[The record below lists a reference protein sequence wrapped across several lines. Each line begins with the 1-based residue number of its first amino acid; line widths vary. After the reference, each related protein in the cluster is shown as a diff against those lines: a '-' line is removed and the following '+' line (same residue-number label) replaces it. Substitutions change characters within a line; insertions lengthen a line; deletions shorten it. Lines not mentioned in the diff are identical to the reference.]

1 MSLSASSENAEFLAK
16 ADRIGIGASVLCAI
30 HCAVAPFLL
39 IMLPA
44 FGKIWAHP
52 LSHILVAMLVV
63 PLAAFSIRRGY
74 LTHQKRWVLVTAY
87 IGIFVVLT
95 GAALP
100 AFSKESQTPI
110 ASPNELEKEAKADS
124 DTGGESV
131 FTFSVSDDSETEEVK
146 TEEES
151 TFTFSVDD
159 EAEPENSKVEGE
171 CEMTEGTQCVDDCCP
186 SLQVSETGET
196 YLNVPPAAIAST
208 LGGLFLI
215 VAHVG
220 NICACGHSC
229 RNGKCKDC

>member
-1 MSLSASSENAEFLAK
+1 MSLSASSEDSKFLAK

-39 IMLPA
+39 LMLPA

-63 PLAAFSIRRGY
+63 PLAAFSIRKGY

-110 ASPNELEKEAKADS
+110 ASPNDSKTEANNDP
-124 DTGGESV
+124 DGEGESV
-131 FTFSVSDDSETEEVK
+131 FTFSVSDVSETEETK
-146 TEEES
+146 AEEES

-159 EAEPENSKVEGE
+159 ETDAENLKGEGD
-171 CEMTEGTQCVDDCCP
+171 CEMTEGTQCIDDCCP

>member
-1 MSLSASSENAEFLAK
+1 MSLSASSVDSNFLAK

-30 HCAVAPFLL
+30 HCAAAPFLL
-39 IMLPA
+39 LLLPT

-110 ASPNELEKEAKADS
+110 ATTNELENEANADS
-124 DTGGESV
+124 EAEGESV
-131 FTFSVSDDSETEEVK
+131 FTFSVSDDSETEEAK

-151 TFTFSVDD
+151 VFTFSVDD
-159 EAEPENSKVEGE
+159 EAETEDSKGEGE
-171 CEMTEGTQCVDDCCP
+171 CEMTEDTQCIDDCCP

-208 LGGLFLI
+208 LGGIFLI

>member
-30 HCAVAPFLL
+30 HCAIAPFLL

-100 AFSKESQTPI
+100 AFSKETQTPI

-124 DTGGESV
+124 DTEGESV

-159 EAEPENSKVEGE
+159 EAEPENSNGEGE

>member
-1 MSLSASSENAEFLAK
+1 MILSASSEDSKFLAK

-30 HCAVAPFLL
+30 HCAAAPFLL
-39 IMLPA
+39 LMLPA

-110 ASPNELEKEAKADS
+110 ASPNDSEAE
-124 DTGGESV
+124 GESV
-131 FTFSVSDDSETEEVK
+131 FTFSASDDSETEEAK

-151 TFTFSVDD
+151 VFTFSVDD
-159 EAEPENSKVEGE
+159 EAEPENSKDEGE
-171 CEMTEGTQCVDDCCP
+171 CEMTEDTQCIDDCCP

-220 NICACGHSC
+220 NICACGPVSYTHL
-229 RNGKCKDC
+229 RAHETV

>member
-1 MSLSASSENAEFLAK
+1 MSLSASSEDSKFLAK

-30 HCAVAPFLL
+30 HCAAAPFLL
-39 IMLPA
+39 LMLPA

-110 ASPNELEKEAKADS
+110 ASPNDSEAE
-124 DTGGESV
+124 GESV
-131 FTFSVSDDSETEEVK
+131 FTFSVSDDSETEEAK

-151 TFTFSVDD
+151 VFTFSVDD
-159 EAEPENSKVEGE
+159 EAEPEDLKDEGE
-171 CEMTEGTQCVDDCCP
+171 CEMTEDTQCVDDCCP

-208 LGGLFLI
+208 LGGIFLI

>member
-100 AFSKESQTPI
+100 AFSKETQTPI

-124 DTGGESV
+124 DNEVESV
-131 FTFSVSDDSETEEVK
+131 FTFSVSDNSETEEVK

-151 TFTFSVDD
+151 TFTFSVVD
-159 EAEPENSKVEGE
+159 EAEPENSNGEGE

-186 SLQVSETGET
+186 SLLVSETGET

>member
-1 MSLSASSENAEFLAK
+1 MSLSASSEDSDFLAK

-100 AFSKESQTPI
+100 AFSKETQTPI
-110 ASPNELEKEAKADS
+110 ASPNESEKEAKADS
-124 DTGGESV
+124 DTEGESV

-151 TFTFSVDD
+151 TFTFSVVD
-159 EAEPENSKVEGE
+159 EAEPENSNGEGE

>member
-1 MSLSASSENAEFLAK
+1 MSLSASSEDSEFLAK

-100 AFSKESQTPI
+100 AFSKETQTPI

-124 DTGGESV
+124 DTEGESV

>member
-100 AFSKESQTPI
+100 AFSKETQTPI

-124 DTGGESV
+124 DTEGESV

>member
-100 AFSKESQTPI
+100 AFSKETQTPI

-124 DTGGESV
+124 DNEVESV
-131 FTFSVSDDSETEEVK
+131 FTFSVSDNSETEEVK

-151 TFTFSVDD
+151 TFTFSVVD
-159 EAEPENSKVEGE
+159 EAEPENSNGEGE

>member
-1 MSLSASSENAEFLAK
+1 MSLSASSENAAFLAK

-100 AFSKESQTPI
+100 AFSKETQTPI

-124 DTGGESV
+124 DTEGESV

-151 TFTFSVDD
+151 TFTFLVDD
-159 EAEPENSKVEGE
+159 EAEAENSKVEGE
-171 CEMTEGTQCVDDCCP
+171 CDMTEGTQCVDDCCP
-186 SLQVSETGET
+186 SLLVSDTGET

>member
-1 MSLSASSENAEFLAK
+1 MILSASSEDSKFLAK

-39 IMLPA
+39 LMLPA

-110 ASPNELEKEAKADS
+110 ASPNDSEAE
-124 DTGGESV
+124 GESV

-159 EAEPENSKVEGE
+159 EAEPENSKNEGE
-171 CEMTEGTQCVDDCCP
+171 CEMTDDTQCIDDCCP

>member
-30 HCAVAPFLL
+30 HCAIAPFLL

-100 AFSKESQTPI
+100 AFSKETQTPI

-124 DTGGESV
+124 DTEGESV

>member
-1 MSLSASSENAEFLAK
+1 MKSSASSQDSTLLAK
-16 ADRIGIGASVLCAI
+16 ADRIGIGASILCAI
-30 HCAVAPFLL
+30 HCAAAPFLL
-39 IMLPA
+39 LLLPA

-74 LTHQKRWVLVTAY
+74 LTHQKKWVLVTAY

-95 GAALP
+95 GATLP
-100 AFSKESQTPI
+100 AFSKEPGAQAAQAI
-110 ASPNELEKEAKADS
+110 DS
-124 DTGGESV
+124 EENLVDDGDEGESV
-131 FTFSVSDDSETEEVK
+131 FTFSVNDDSEAEETK
-146 TEEES
+146 AEEES
-151 TFTFSVDD
+151 VFTFSVDD
-159 EAEPENSKVEGE
+159 DAEQNTSEGE
-171 CEMTEGTQCVDDCCP
+171 CELTDNAQCVDECCP

-196 YLNVPPAAIAST
+196 YLHVPPAAIAST
-208 LGGLFLI
+208 LGGIFLI

>member
-1 MSLSASSENAEFLAK
+1 MSLSASSEDSKFLAK

-39 IMLPA
+39 LMLPA

-100 AFSKESQTPI
+100 AFSKETQTPI

-124 DTGGESV
+124 DTEGESV

-151 TFTFSVDD
+151 TFTFLVDD
-159 EAEPENSKVEGE
+159 EAEAENSKVEGE
-171 CEMTEGTQCVDDCCP
+171 CDMTEGTQCVDDCCP
-186 SLQVSETGET
+186 SLLVSDTGET

>member
-1 MSLSASSENAEFLAK
+1 MSLSASSEDSNFLAK

-30 HCAVAPFLL
+30 HCAAAPFLL
-39 IMLPA
+39 LLLPA

-110 ASPNELEKEAKADS
+110 AAPNELENEANADS
-124 DTGGESV
+124 EAEGESV
-131 FTFSVSDDSETEEVK
+131 FTFSVSDDSETDQAK

-151 TFTFSVDD
+151 VFTFSVDD
-159 EAEPENSKVEGE
+159 EAEPEDLKAEGE
-171 CEMTEGTQCVDDCCP
+171 CEMTDDTQCIDDCCP

-196 YLNVPPAAIAST
+196 YLNIPPAAIAST
-208 LGGLFLI
+208 LGGIFLI

>member
-1 MSLSASSENAEFLAK
+1 MSLSASTADSKFMAK

-30 HCAVAPFLL
+30 HCAAAPFLL
-39 IMLPA
+39 LLLPA

-74 LTHQKRWVLVTAY
+74 LSHQKRWVLITAY
-87 IGIFVVLT
+87 VGIIIVLT

-100 AFSKESQTPI
+100 AFSKETKVPVE
-110 ASPNELEKEAKADS
+110 ASSDLDVEAGTES
-124 DTGGESV
+124 GPEGESV
-131 FTFSVSDDSETEEVK
+131 FTFSVGDDAETN
-146 TEEES
+146 
-151 TFTFSVDD
+151 D
-159 EAEPENSKVEGE
+159 ANGE
-171 CEMTEGTQCVDDCCP
+171 CELGEDTQCVDDCCP

-208 LGGLFLI
+208 LGGIFLI

-220 NICACGHSC
+220 NICACGHTC
-229 RNGKCKDC
+229 RKGKCSDC

>member
-1 MSLSASSENAEFLAK
+1 MILSASSEDSKFLAK

-39 IMLPA
+39 LMLPA

-110 ASPNELEKEAKADS
+110 ASPNDSEAE
-124 DTGGESV
+124 GESV
-131 FTFSVSDDSETEEVK
+131 FTFSVSDDSETEEAN

-151 TFTFSVDD
+151 VFTFSVDD
-159 EAEPENSKVEGE
+159 EAEPENSKDEGE
-171 CEMTEGTQCVDDCCP
+171 CEMTEDTQCIDDCCP

>member
-30 HCAVAPFLL
+30 HCAIAPFLL

-63 PLAAFSIRRGY
+63 PLAAFSIRKGY

-100 AFSKESQTPI
+100 AFSKETQTPI

-124 DTGGESV
+124 DTEGESV

-159 EAEPENSKVEGE
+159 EAEPENSNGEGE
-171 CEMTEGTQCVDDCCP
+171 CEMTEGAQCVDDCCP
-186 SLQVSETGET
+186 SLLVSDTGET

>member
-1 MSLSASSENAEFLAK
+1 MILSASSEDSKFLAK

-39 IMLPA
+39 LMLPA

-110 ASPNELEKEAKADS
+110 ASPNDSEAE
-124 DTGGESV
+124 GESV
-131 FTFSVSDDSETEEVK
+131 FTFSVSDDSETEEAN

-151 TFTFSVDD
+151 VFTFSVDD
-159 EAEPENSKVEGE
+159 EAEPENSKNEGE
-171 CEMTEGTQCVDDCCP
+171 CEMTDDTQCIDDCCP